1 MAKDLRNYWSEV
13 NKKLSE
19 HLSLGPINASEKI
32 ISPNKNAAE
41 SINMEIKVIKTELDE
56 IRGFR
61 ILFLHEGNFQFIHNK
76 CHLYGW
82 ADTYLFLMDNTKIGY
97 GAVWGKNKREDR
109 DAIFEFY
116 VIKPYRKYSNAI
128 FTEFLSASSVP
139 FIECQTN
146 DRLLS
151 SMVFEHAQNIN
162 AEAILF
168 EDRFE
173 TDFVIPGAI
182 LRKKPAEENANDND
196 RQYILEHN
204 SEIVSTGGLML
215 NYNMPYA
222 DIYMEVKE
230 NFRKQGY
237 GSLII
242 QELKKEAYLMGRV
255 PAARCNVKNQVSKAT
270 LLRTGFKICGY
281 LLNGE
286 IKKWKPKV

>member
-1 MAKDLRNYWSEV
+1 
-13 NKKLSE
+13 
-19 HLSLGPINASEKI
+19 
-32 ISPNKNAAE
+32 
-41 SINMEIKVIKTELDE
+41 MEIKVIKCELEE
-56 IRGFR
+56 IRRFR
-61 ILFLHEGNFQFIHNK
+61 ILFLNESNFQFIHNK

-82 ADTYLFLMDNTKIGY
+82 ADTYLFAADDIKIGY
-97 GAVWGKNKREDR
+97 GAVWGKDKREDR

-116 VIKPYRKYSNAI
+116 VIKPYRKFSNAI
-128 FTEFLSASSVP
+128 FSEFLSACNAP

-168 EDRFE
+168 KDHVQTGFA
-173 TDFVIPGAI
+173 IPGVI
-182 LRKKPAEENANDND
+182 FQKKASEEMVSDND
-196 RQYILEHN
+196 RQYILEQN
-204 SEIVSTGGLML
+204 GEVVATGGLML

-222 DIYMEVKE
+222 DIYMDVKE
-230 NFRKQGY
+230 NFRQHGY

-255 PAARCNVKNQVSKAT
+255 PAARCNVKNHISKAT
-270 LLRTGFKICGY
+270 ILKTGFKICGY

-286 IKKWKPKV
+286 IKRMETKV